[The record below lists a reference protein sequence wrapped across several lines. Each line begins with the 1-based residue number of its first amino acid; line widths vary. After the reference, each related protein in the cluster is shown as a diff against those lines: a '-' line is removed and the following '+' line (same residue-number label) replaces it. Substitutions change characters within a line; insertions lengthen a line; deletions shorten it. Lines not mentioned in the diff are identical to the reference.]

1 MEHSSKYIENAV
13 EEMASLPGIGRKTAL
28 RLVLSLIKRD
38 QVRVERFAKSFIDLK
53 TNIVFCQICF
63 NLSDH
68 ERCSICSNSNR
79 DHSTICVVEDIR
91 DVMAIEATQQ
101 YKGVY
106 HVLGGRISPMDGVG
120 PTDLKLLE
128 LKSRVTDQEGVKEL
142 ILALSA
148 TMEGDTTNFYIYK
161 LLDSHEVEIST
172 IARGVGIGTEL
183 EYADEITLGRSILNR
198 TPFEVSLSRP

>member
-1 MEHSSKYIENAV
+1 MEMKENIRFCSS
-13 EEMASLPGIGRKTAL
+13 
-28 RLVLSLIKRD
+28 
-38 QVRVERFAKSFIDLK
+38 
-53 TNIVFCQICF
+53 CF

-68 ERCSICSNSNR
+68 GLCSVCADSSR
-79 DHSTICVVEDIR
+79 DTSTICVVEDIR
-91 DVMAIEATQQ
+91 DVMAIESTQQ

-106 HVLGGRISPMDGVG
+106 HVLGGRISPMDGIG
-120 PTDLKLLE
+120 PSDLKLNE
-128 LKSRVTDQEGVKEL
+128 LKERILGRGDVKEL

-148 TMEGDTTNFYIYK
+148 TMEGDTTNFYIYR
-161 LLDSHEVEIST
+161 LLDDQTLNITT